1 MLRAPQKDI
10 SAAIGFYDYDDR
22 HDIARQEANIYC
34 NDPIDLS
41 SLWQWRG
48 IAAPIIWGINLHTDF
63 HHVSPFGLEI
73 RQNKKETG

>member
-22 HDIARQEANIYC
+22 HDIARQEANICY

-41 SLWQWRG
+41 SLWQWRE
-48 IAAPIIWGINLHTDF
+48 IAAPVISDINLHTDF
-63 HHVSPFGLEI
+63 HRVSPLGLEI
-73 RQNKKETG
+73 RQNKRETS